1 VYGRFLEPI
10 FNQFAILVS
19 GTSVFKI
26 PRIIMPQTT
35 YSRLLQFLQEELS
48 LPKASIAIAQRSAA
62 QDCGPLPVVL
72 WQYGLI
78 NLDEL
83 NQIYDWLE
91 QA

>member
-1 VYGRFLEPI
+1 
-10 FNQFAILVS
+10 
-19 GTSVFKI
+19 
-26 PRIIMPQTT
+26 MPQKT

-48 LPKASIAIAQRSAA
+48 LPKASIAIAQRSAD
-62 QDCGPLPVVL
+62 QDRGPLPVVL

-91 QA
+91 RA